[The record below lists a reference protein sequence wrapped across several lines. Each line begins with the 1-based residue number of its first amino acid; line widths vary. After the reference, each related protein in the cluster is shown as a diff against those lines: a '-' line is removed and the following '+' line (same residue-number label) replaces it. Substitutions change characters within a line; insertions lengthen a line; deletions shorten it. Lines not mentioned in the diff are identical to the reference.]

1 MAFSKHII
9 SNEETLKT
17 ALIRLDE
24 LAYDAILFTVNE
36 KGNLIGSVTDGDIR
50 RGLVKG
56 ITIDQ
61 PLSEVCF
68 RNPRTL
74 SINNIDINIL
84 IELRESKIGIVPI
97 IDSSHKIVD
106 VLNFRL
112 RKSLLPVDVVIMAGG
127 KGMRL
132 LPLTEKTP
140 KPLLKI
146 GDTPILEHNLRRYEE
161 YGVNSIH
168 ITTNYLA
175 EKIEEFIHSISDSF
189 RTKIR
194 TVKEPEFLGTIG
206 SVRLVDKMTQ
216 DYILISN
223 SDLLTNLDYEAFFLD
238 FIRHEADMSVVSIPY
253 RIKIPY
259 AIMDIKENY
268 IESFQE
274 KPKYTYFS
282 NGGIYLI
289 KKELIE
295 KIPENEPFSATDLMQ
310 LMLTEKRKIRTF
322 AHKGYWLD
330 IGQHEDYIKAQEDF
344 KRNQF

>member
-1 MAFSKHII
+1 MEFSKHII
-9 SNEETLKT
+9 SKEESLKT
-17 ALIRLDE
+17 ALIRLDK
-24 LAYDAILFTVNE
+24 LAYDAILFAVDENDR
-36 KGNLIGSVTDGDIR
+36 IVGSLTDGDIR

-61 PLSEVCF
+61 PVSKVCF
-68 RNPRTL
+68 KNPRTL
-74 SINNIDINIL
+74 SINHIDINAL
-84 IELRESKIGIVPI
+84 VKLRESKIGIIPI
-97 IDSSHKIVD
+97 IDESNKIVD
-106 VLNFRL
+106 VINFRL
-112 RKSLLPVDVVIMAGG
+112 RKSILPVDVVIMAGG

-132 LPLTEKTP
+132 RPLTEDNP

-146 GDTPILEHNLRRYEE
+146 GDKPILEHNLRRYEQF
-161 YGVNSIH
+161 GVKSIY

-175 EKIEEFIHSISDSF
+175 EKIDLFVDSIKNDF
-189 RTKIR
+189 RTPIN
-194 TVKEPEFLGTIG
+194 TIKEDTFLGTIG
-206 SVRLVDKMTQ
+206 AVRLVEGITQ
-216 DYILISN
+216 DYVFISN

-238 FIRHEADMSVVSIPY
+238 FIEHDADMSVVSIPY

-274 KPKYTYFS
+274 KPNYTYFS

-289 KKELIE
+289 KKELIQ
-295 KIPENEPFSATDLMQ
+295 KIPVNQPFSATDLMQ
-310 LMLTEKRKIRTF
+310 LMLSEKRKIRTF

-330 IGQHEDYIKAQEDF
+330 IGQHEDYSKAQEDF

>member
-1 MAFSKHII
+1 MVFNKHII
-9 SNEETLKT
+9 YNEESLKT
-17 ALIRLDE
+17 GLIRLDE

-36 KGNLIGSVTDGDIR
+36 NGNLTGSVTDGDIR

-61 PLSEVCF
+61 PLHEVSF
-68 RNPRTL
+68 KTPRTL
-74 SINNIDINIL
+74 SINNIDIHTL
-84 IELRESKIGIVPI
+84 IKLRESQIGIIPI
-97 IDSSHKIVD
+97 VDNNNKIVD
-106 VLNFRL
+106 VINFRL

-132 LPLTEKTP
+132 RPLTEKNP

-146 GDTPILEHNLRRYEE
+146 GDKPILEHSLRSYEQ
-161 YGVNSIH
+161 YGVKSIH

-175 EKIEEFIHSISDSF
+175 EKINSFVDSIKEDF
-189 RTKIR
+189 RTPIKTI
-194 TVKEPEFLGTIG
+194 KEDKFLGTIG
-206 SVRLVDKMTQ
+206 AVRLVKEINQ
-216 DYILISN
+216 DYVLISN
-223 SDLLTNLDYEAFFLD
+223 SDLLTNLDYEAFFVD
-238 FIRHEADMSVVSIPY
+238 FIQNDAEMSVVSIPY

-274 KPKYTYFS
+274 KPNYTYFS

-289 KKELIE
+289 KKELIQ
-295 KIPENEPFSATDLMQ
+295 KIPPNEPFSATDLMQ
-310 LMLTEKRKIRTF
+310 LMLSEKRKIRTF

-330 IGQHEDYIKAQEDF
+330 IGQHEDYSKAQEDF

>member
-36 KGNLIGSVTDGDIR
+36 NGNLIGSVTDGDIR

-127 KGMRL
+127 KGIRL
-132 LPLTEKTP
+132 LPLTEKTT

-175 EKIEEFIHSISDSF
+175 EKIDEFIHSISDSF

-194 TVKEPEFLGTIG
+194 TVKAPEFLGTVG

-330 IGQHEDYIKAQEDF
+330 IGQHEDYSKAQEDF

>member
-24 LAYDAILFTVNE
+24 LAYDAILFTVN
-36 KGNLIGSVTDGDIR
+36 KNGNLVGSLTDGDIR

-61 PLSEVCF
+61 PVSEVCF

-84 IELRESKIGIVPI
+84 IELRESKIGIIPI
-97 IDSSHKIVD
+97 IDSSNKIVD

-146 GDTPILEHNLRRYEE
+146 GDTPILEHNLKRYEE

-175 EKIEEFIHSISDSF
+175 EKIDEFIQSISDNF

-194 TVKEPEFLGTIG
+194 IVKEPEFLGTIG

-238 FIRHEADMSVVSIPY
+238 FIRHDADMSVVSIPY

-289 KKELIE
+289 KKDLIE
-295 KIPENEPFSATDLMQ
+295 KIPENEPFSATDIMQ

-330 IGQHEDYIKAQEDF
+330 IGQHEDYSKAQEDF